1 MAKTFSQAVLAAI
14 EGAVLIAFMLFITA
28 ALFFCLLTL
37 TITIFAGSAPALT
50 FATVALNNVWWIF
63 LVIYAVGF
71 LAELSV
77 QLKLFWENR
86 K

>member
-1 MAKTFSQAVLAAI
+1 MAKTVSQMVLAAI
-14 EGAVLIAFMLFITA
+14 EGSVIIAFMLFVAA

-37 TITIFAGSAPALT
+37 VIMIFAGSAWALA
-50 FATVALNNVWWIF
+50 FATVVLNNLWLIF
-63 LVIYAVGF
+63 LVVYAVGF

-77 QLKLFWENR
+77 QLKLFLEGR